1 MARSRLGPLALE
13 SRLGNDP
20 AHSSVW
26 RAIHVEERKSLAV
39 KIFHVP
45 FGGTAEARREF
56 AREWET
62 LKRLRHGSI
71 ARCYGGGFEENDAY
85 LAYEII
91 DGESLQDRVIR
102 RQRLPW
108 EMVLDE
114 AEPLAE
120 ALEHAHDRQIVH
132 GGLVPDKIRLAGLAP
147 AIVDFRVDRYGS
159 LYRSQRPPTPFE
171 LAFRAPEVL
180 ENPRNVSAKS
190 DLYSLGALLFYAL
203 SGRPPVEGKTAAE
216 VTAAAAS
223 EVPPKVAALVMDC
236 PVWLSSLVAQL
247 LEKNPAA
254 RPHGAAAVSLAL
266 REVRRRAAEGTG
278 VAEHTSAGFS
288 PLRLGGDKAEA
299 RALLGHLA
307 EEQEEK
313 PHDGTVFYERAW
325 FLLASLAVLLGV
337 ITWALWPLN
346 ESQLREEAEV
356 LIAQGH
362 RGALS
367 QAKAQYLEL
376 MLRKYPEGEHA
387 RWAQDQIEQIEMLE
401 AERLLD
407 LKLSRGAKL
416 SSEGERLYA
425 AARQYERF
433 GDTATALDQYE
444 SLITL
449 LGEREKQRPFVNL
462 ARRQIA
468 GIKARGPQAD
478 EGQRIV
484 RERLAEADALARAG
498 KTIEARKIW
507 YSIIELYENNREMAP
522 LVAAAQDRLARINEP
537 PNSGNHSD
545 D

>member
-13 SRLGNDP
+13 SRLGSDP
-20 AHSSVW
+20 PHSSVW
-26 RAIHVEERKSLAV
+26 RAIHVEQRKALAV
-39 KIFHVP
+39 KIFTVP
-45 FGGTAEARREF
+45 FGGTPEARREF

-91 DGESLQDRVIR
+91 EGESLADRVIR

-108 EMVLDE
+108 EVVLDE

-120 ALEHAHDRQIVH
+120 ALAHAHDRQVIH
-132 GGLVPDKIRLAGLAP
+132 GGLAPDKIRLAGLAP

-159 LYRSQRPPTPFE
+159 AYRSQRPPSPFE

-180 ENPRNVSAKS
+180 ENPRNISAKS

-203 SGRPPVEGKTAAE
+203 SGRPPVQGETAAE

-223 EVPPKVAALVMDC
+223 EIPPKVASLVLDC
-236 PVWLSSLVAQL
+236 PIWLSSLVAQL

-288 PLRLGGDKAEA
+288 PLQLGVDKAEA
-299 RALLGHLA
+299 RALLGHLP
-307 EEQEEK
+307 EEEEK
-313 PHDGTVFYERAW
+313 PPHDGTAFYERAW
-325 FLLASLAVLLGV
+325 FLFASLLALLGV
-337 ITWALWPLN
+337 IAWVLWPLN

-362 RGALS
+362 RGALN
-367 QAKAQYLEL
+367 QAKVQYLEP
-376 MLRKYPEGEHA
+376 MLRQYPDGEHA
-387 RWAQDQIEQIEMLE
+387 AWAQDQIEQIEMVE

-425 AARQYERF
+425 AARQYEQF
-433 GDTATALDQYE
+433 GDTATALDKYD

-468 GIKARGPQAD
+468 AIKTRGGRID

-484 RERLAEADALARAG
+484 SERLAEADALAREG
-498 KTIEARKIW
+498 ETIEARKIW
-507 YSIIELYENNREMAP
+507 YSIIELYEDNREMAP
-522 LVAAAQDRLARINEP
+522 MVAAAQDRLARISAP
-537 PNSGNHSD
+537 PASRD
-545 D
+545 DLQP